1 MLTNCKDA
9 LRLYAVTD
17 RSWLGGNTLAAQV
30 ELALRGGATLV
41 QLREKELELDQF
53 VSEAVEIKAL
63 CDRYGVPL
71 IINDSVEVALRCGA
85 QGVHV
90 GQSDMEAARAREL
103 LGPDKWIGVS
113 ARTLEE
119 ARRAEEQGA
128 DYLGVGAVYSTST
141 KLDARAVSHDTLH
154 KICETVSI
162 PVVAIGGISADN
174 LLTLHGSGIAGV
186 AVVSAIFAQPDIEAA
201 TCTLRR
207 LVDEAVEA

>member
-1 MLTNCKDA
+1 MLTECKDV

-17 RSWLGGNTLAAQV
+17 RSWLGGNTLLSQV
-30 ELALRGGATLV
+30 ELALRGGATLI
-41 QLREKELELDQF
+41 QLREKELSLDKF

-63 CDRYGVPL
+63 CDQYNVPL

-90 GQSDMEAARAREL
+90 GQSDMGAARAREL
-103 LGPDKWIGVS
+103 LGEDKWIGVS

-119 ARRAEEQGA
+119 ACLAEEQGA

-141 KLDARAVSHDTLH
+141 KLDALAVSHDTLH
-154 KICETVSI
+154 QICSTVSI

-174 LLTLHGSGIAGV
+174 LLSLRGSGIAGV

-201 TCTLRR
+201 TRTLRR
-207 LVDEAVEA
+207 LADEAVEA

>member
-1 MLTNCKDA
+1 MLTECKDA

-17 RSWLGGNTLAAQV
+17 RSWLGGNTLLSQV
-30 ELALRGGATLV
+30 ELALRGGATLI
-41 QLREKELELDQF
+41 QLREKELSLDKF

-63 CDRYGVPL
+63 CDQYNVPL

-90 GQSDMEAARAREL
+90 GQSDMGAARAREM
-103 LGPDKWIGVS
+103 LGEDKWIGVS

-119 ARRAEEQGA
+119 ARLAEEQGA

-141 KLDARAVSHDTLH
+141 KLDALAVSHETLRQ
-154 KICETVSI
+154 ICSTVSI

-174 LLTLHGSGIAGV
+174 LLSLRGSGIAGV

-201 TCTLRR
+201 TRTLRR
-207 LVDEAVEA
+207 LADEAVEA

>member
-201 TCTLRR
+201 TRTLRR